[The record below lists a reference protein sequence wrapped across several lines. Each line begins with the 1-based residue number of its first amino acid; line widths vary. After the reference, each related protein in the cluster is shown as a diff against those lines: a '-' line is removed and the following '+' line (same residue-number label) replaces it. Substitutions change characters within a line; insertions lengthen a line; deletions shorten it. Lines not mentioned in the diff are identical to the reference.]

1 LSDATGVV
9 EKTGKDKTHQEAL
22 DRFKE
27 ASEADKTNREDAL
40 DDLKFRIGEQWPD
53 DISRARKLNKR
64 PCLTINRIPQF
75 IRQVTGDIRQ
85 NKPAIKVLPVEN
97 SDKNMAD
104 VFTGIIRH
112 IEQSSN
118 AQAAYINAGEG
129 AASCGMGWFRI
140 VTEFSSDDGFDQD
153 IKIKIGKNH
162 FAAWC
167 DPAAQEVDKSDA
179 RYAFV
184 TELYS
189 LEEFKARWPEAST
202 EDFEEKRPVSTTTT
216 RESDWWDGNY
226 VRVAEYWTRKPA
238 SKEIAL
244 LEDGRVVD
252 TSAMDGAE
260 VSQLQIKRKRLV
272 NGFKVCSYL
281 MNGAEILEGPMDW
294 AGKYIPIVF
303 VTGEEVSL
311 GDRVVRHGLIRFA
324 KDPQRMFNYM
334 RSASAEAIALQ
345 PKAPWVVTKEEIKGH
360 EAQWNSAHIDNR
372 PYLLFTPDAKAG
384 GRPQRVEP
392 PAPPTAL
399 WAEGENAA
407 EDMHA
412 ATGIYPASL
421 GAKSNETSGKAILAR
436 QRESD
441 TGTFTYIDN
450 LAYAIAH
457 CGRQLVDLIPKIYDT
472 ERSIRIL
479 GEDDSQKFVTV
490 NQVIR
495 GADGKDK
502 ILNDL
507 SAGKYD
513 VIVTTGPS
521 YTTKRA
527 EAAESMMA
535 FLQTNPQ
542 IAPLIGDL
550 VAKNMDWPGSEQI
563 AERLRKAAGIPEEG
577 EDGQPAPPPPVDPL
591 QLIQALTAK
600 TQAEAEIVK
609 MAATKSQADLQLQ
622 QAQMQTGVMGGVDPA
637 QIVPMIVEG
646 LRAELQASGAENAQT
661 IQALQVMAQGILSY
675 LTAPKEIIRGPD
687 GTPTAVRPMMG
698 GPTNAA
704 DGLAS
709 LAQPRA
715 IALDANGRPVGM
727 H

>member
-1 LSDATGVV
+1 MSDATGTV
-9 EKTGKDKTHQEAL
+9 ETKKGKDKTHQEAL
-22 DRFKE
+22 DRFQE
-27 ASEADKTNREDAL
+27 ASEADRVNREDAL

-53 DISRARKLNKR
+53 DIARARKLNKR

-85 NKPAIKVLPVEN
+85 NKPAIKVLPVEDT
-97 SDKNMAD
+97 DKDMAD

-140 VTEFSSDDGFDQD
+140 ATEYSSDDSFEQD

-167 DPAAQEVDKSDA
+167 DPSAQEIDKSDA

-189 LEEFKARWPEAST
+189 LDDFKARFPKAST
-202 EDFEEKRPVSTTTT
+202 EDFEEKRPVTSSSVRDT
-216 RESDWWDGNY
+216 DWWDGNY
-226 VRVAEYWTRKPA
+226 IRVAEYWTRKPA
-238 SKEIAL
+238 SKELAM
-244 LEDGRVVD
+244 LEDGSVID
-252 TSAMDGAE
+252 ISAMDGAE
-260 VSQLQIKRKRLV
+260 VSKLPIKRKRLA

-281 MNGAEILEGPMDW
+281 MNGSEILEGPMEW
-294 AGKYIPIVF
+294 AGKYIPIIF
-303 VTGEEVSL
+303 VTGEEISL

-345 PKAPWVVTKEEIKGH
+345 PKAPWVVTKDEIKGH
-360 EAQWNSAHIDNR
+360 EAQWNNAHVENK
-372 PYLLFTPDAKAG
+372 PYLLFNPDAKAG

-441 TGTFTYIDN
+441 TGTMVYVDN
-450 LAYAIAH
+450 LANAIAY

-472 ERSIRIL
+472 ERNIRIL

-490 NQVIR
+490 NKATMEGGRPVL
-495 GADGKDK
+495 
-502 ILNDL
+502 LNDL

-513 VIVTTGPS
+513 VMVATGPS

-535 FLQTNPQ
+535 FLQTNPAL
-542 IAPLIGDL
+542 APLIGDL
-550 VAKNMDWPGSEQI
+550 VATNMDWPGADKI
-563 AERLRKAAGIPEEG
+563 AERMRKAAGIPDEG
-577 EDGQPAPPPPVDPL
+577 EDGEPAPPPPVDPL
-591 QLIQALTAK
+591 QLIQGLVAK

-609 MAATKSQADLQLQ
+609 SAAAKSQADLALQ
-622 QAQMQTGVMGGVDPA
+622 QAQMQTGVVGGVDPA
-637 QIVPMIVEG
+637 SIVPMIVEG
-646 LRAELQASGAENAQT
+646 LRAELQASGAETAQT
-661 IQALQVMAQGILSY
+661 VQALQVMAQGILSY
-675 LTAPKEIIRGPD
+675 LTAPKEIVRGAD
-687 GTPTAVRPMMG
+687 GTPLAVRPVMG

-715 IALDANGRPVGM
+715 IALDANGRPAGM